1 MVLDLQSFK
10 IELVPH
16 EVPSFYFNMSLDE
29 GRVMVLPFV
38 TLTLATA
45 DSGPE
50 DHWLIRSVNGEAMM
64 SIRGDSHFRGT
75 LKQETRA
82 RQPQVFVTDTIIFQC
97 PIYEK
102 KNSIQSAVILGFT
115 G

>member
-50 DHWLIRSVNGEAMM
+50 CAGLNPLSRTIQGNDP
-64 SIRGDSHFRGT
+64 GT
-75 LKQETRA
+75 TACPPSARA
-82 RQPQVFVTDTIIFQC
+82 GI
-97 PIYEK
+97 
-102 KNSIQSAVILGFT
+102 G
-115 G
+115 